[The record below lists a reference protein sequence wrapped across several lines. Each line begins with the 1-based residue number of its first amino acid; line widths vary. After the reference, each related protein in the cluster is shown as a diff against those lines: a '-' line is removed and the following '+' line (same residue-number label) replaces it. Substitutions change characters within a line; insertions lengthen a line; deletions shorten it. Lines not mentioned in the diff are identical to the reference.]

1 VSELRR
7 IHVSIEGRVQGVF
20 YRATC
25 VERARALGL
34 AGWVRNALDGR
45 VEAEFEGEPAAV
57 EAMLDWCREGPPHAH
72 VEAVDVREDDPTG
85 EQGFRPT
92 R

>member
-1 VSELRR
+1 MRR
-7 IHVSIEGRVQGVF
+7 VHVRATGRVQGVF

-34 AGWVRNALDGR
+34 VGWVRNTLDGD
-45 VEAEFEGEPAAV
+45 VEAEFEGADDAV
-57 EAMLDWCREGPPHAH
+57 DAIVGWCREGPPHAV
-72 VEAVDVREDDPTG
+72 VEALEVEERDVLG
-85 EQGFRPT
+85 ERAFRVT

>member
-1 VSELRR
+1 VR
-7 IHVSIEGRVQGVF
+7 VTGRVQGVF

-34 AGWVRNALDGR
+34 AGWVRNALDGD
-45 VEAEFEGEPAAV
+45 VEAEFEGTDDAV
-57 EAMLDWCREGPPHAH
+57 NAIVGWCREGPPHAVVDALE
-72 VEAVDVREDDPTG
+72 VEERAVLGERE
-85 EQGFRPT
+85 FRVT